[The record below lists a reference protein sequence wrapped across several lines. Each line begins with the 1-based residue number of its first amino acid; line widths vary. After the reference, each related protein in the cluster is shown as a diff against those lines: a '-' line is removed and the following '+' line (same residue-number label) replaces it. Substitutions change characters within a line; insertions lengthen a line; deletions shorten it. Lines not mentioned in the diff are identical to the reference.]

1 MRARGKT
8 PRALLAELASLRLSF
23 SSGAAMRKL
32 ALFEALAD
40 LPLPSAKDLLK
51 LHELLI
57 FARAYPDDE
66 GVLATVETVLS
77 AFESRRDLRR
87 YRRELSN
94 SGVAGTEI
102 HYKFFYPTAVA
113 LARRF
118 PGRLRIDWRAWE
130 RKRDLIPYLA
140 LLVSYA
146 ETPALDEW
154 ERKPREWIDFLRSE
168 GERDGVFLALRFR
181 AMEASSFVREVIY
194 DNLSPAMVLEPGP
207 GMPTR
212 THAKAPGVPV
222 VFQRAPLDTS
232 HPDLVKATR
241 RWRVRVREVSGRE
254 ASLYVRMVS
263 DAMVTRS
270 RDLDAFSYASVDD
283 VRLCDLDDGFTLA
296 VLGVVPERRL
306 LLESMHGALTMKN
319 GVPIGYVLFSSLFE
333 STEIAFNVFDT
344 FRGAEAAHVLSRVLA
359 VGHRLFG
366 ARTFSIDPYQL
377 GHFGNHE
384 GLASGAWWFYYKL
397 GFRPCDRG
405 VLRLAALELRKMDQ
419 NRKHRSSLATLEDL
433 SVAPMFF
440 SLGRTHGI
448 SPGALSPGRASEQV
462 TRRLARRYGAARERG
477 IAESSREAAALCGI
491 RSFVGWSAGERLAWE
506 RWSPLLLAVPGF
518 AAWSAS
524 DRRAAGEIAHAKG
537 GTREAD
543 YLRKLSSH
551 AKFRRALL
559 RILRPVENVA
569 VGAD

>member
-1 MRARGKT
+1 V
-8 PRALLAELASLRLSF
+8 
-23 SSGAAMRKL
+23 RKR

-40 LPLPSAKDLLK
+40 VPLSSAKDVLK
-51 LHELLI
+51 LHELLV

-66 GVLATVETVLS
+66 GVLASVETVLA

-87 YRRELSN
+87 HRRELAN
-94 SGVAGTEI
+94 SGIAGTEI
-102 HYKFFYPTAVA
+102 RYKFFYPTAVA

-118 PGRLRIDWRAWE
+118 PERLRIDWRAWE
-130 RKRDLIPYLA
+130 RKWDLVPYLS
-140 LLVSYA
+140 LLVPYA

-154 ERKPREWIDFLRSE
+154 EREPREWIDFLRSD
-168 GERDGVFLALRFR
+168 GEQDGVFLALRFT
-181 AMEASSFVREVIY
+181 AMDASSFVREVIY
-194 DNLSPAMVLEPGP
+194 DNLSPAMILEPGP
-207 GMPTR
+207 GVPTR
-212 THAKAPGVPV
+212 THAKAPVAQV
-222 VFQRAPLDTS
+222 VFQRVPLDAS
-232 HPDLVKATR
+232 RPDLVKATR
-241 RWRVRVREVSGRE
+241 SCRVRVREVTRRE

-283 VRLCDLDDGFTLA
+283 VRICDLDDGFTLA

-306 LLESMHGALTMKN
+306 LLESMYGALTMKN

-333 STEIAFNVFDT
+333 STEVAFNVFDT

-397 GFRPCDRG
+397 GFRPRDRG
-405 VLRLAALELRKMDQ
+405 AQRLAALELRKMNQ

-433 SVAPMFF
+433 SAAPMFF
-440 SLGRTHGI
+440 SLGGTHGI

-462 TRRLARRYGAARERG
+462 TRLLARRYGAARERG

-491 RSFVGWSAGERLAWE
+491 RSFAGWSADERQAWE

-518 AAWSAS
+518 ATWSTS
-524 DRRAAGEIAHAKG
+524 ERRAAGEIARSKG

-543 YLRKLSSH
+543 YHRKLNAH
-551 AKFRRALL
+551 AKLRRALL
-559 RILRPVENVA
+559 RMLRS
-569 VGAD
+569 D